1 MKYLLIA
8 FISYFTFNSV
18 GQSVDNRS
26 YEQTFANNKQAVV
39 VGSAGLSNDTNFNA
53 IFYNIDLEVALDSS
67 YIQGTVSYI
76 LVSEINGLNSIKLD
90 LDSAFSIDSISSPS
104 SSYSFSNNVIEINF
118 ANNYNIWDTISFTI
132 YYRGMAVLAGGY
144 KGLRY
149 ETHDG
154 NEPIIATLST
164 PYLAHTW
171 WPCKDGTSD
180 KADSTYI
187 NITVKDTVISNLQL
201 IAVSN
206 GLLDTVETKD
216 NKKTFRWRHTYPC
229 VPYYIMMAISNY
241 DHFQQT
247 YQDTNYSF
255 PIDYYVFSSHKAD
268 AQAGVAMMPD
278 AIAYFTS
285 IFGPYPF
292 LREKYGMTQ
301 LGYYGAIENQTN
313 TIINNMSIGWFYTS
327 VHELAHQW
335 FGDMITC
342 DTWHNGWLNEGF
354 ASYAE
359 ALYAEHVGGHSA
371 YMDYM
376 AGFRFYDDGTIYM
389 QDVSNPYTVFQPII
403 YNKGAYVLHML
414 RGVLGDSVFFAAIKT
429 YATNSNFMYKNA
441 STEDFQ
447 AVCENVSGQNLDYF
461 FDQWIYDRRYPMY
474 NYDFEK
480 SCGQEYEIAIEQ
492 VQQKLNWRIVFKMPL
507 DILVEYSDGSDS
519 LFTYFVDSQNSS
531 YGGCVGENVVNVKL
545 DPNNKVL
552 CKTKRD
558 QSVDVGIDIASKE
571 PFYVYPNPNKGVF
584 IVKFPKSDKGNI
596 IQFQI
601 NDLSGKQIYFSENS
615 IGSNSLKRID
625 ISSYNQGVYILHYIS
640 GGIAYHKKIIVVK

>member
-8 FISYFTFNSV
+8 FLSYFTLNSV

-39 VGSAGLSNDTNFNA
+39 AGSAGLSNDTNFNA

-67 YIQGTVSYI
+67 YIQGSVSYI

-90 LDSAFSIDSISSPS
+90 LDSVFSIDSISSPS
-104 SSYSFSNNVIEINF
+104 SSYSFSNNVIKINF
-118 ANNYNIWDTISFTI
+118 TNNYNIWDTISFTI
-132 YYRGMAVLAGGY
+132 YYRGMTVLAGGY
-144 KGLRY
+144 KSLRY

-241 DHFQQT
+241 DHFQQV

-278 AIAYFTS
+278 AISYFTS

-359 ALYAEHVGGHSA
+359 ALYAEHVGGYSA

-376 AGFRFYDDGTIYM
+376 AGFKFYDDGTIYM

-519 LFTYFVDSQNSS
+519 LFTYFVDSQNNS

-552 CKTKRD
+552 CRTKRD
-558 QSVDVGIDIASKE
+558 LSVDVGIDIASKE
-571 PFYVYPNPNKGVF
+571 PFYVYPNPNKGIF
-584 IVKFPKSDKGNI
+584 IVKLPRSDNGSI
-596 IQFQI
+596 IQFRI